1 MLVEEFVRVYSKYG
15 HSERYSTVYLLWKS
29 FEMGAPGSPHLL
41 EIYRLTDYH
50 FCAIPDLI
58 VTNECGFNVYIR
70 KHNFTRVATNCL
82 DNCYVSYEK

>member
-1 MLVEEFVRVYSKYG
+1 MACW
-15 HSERYSTVYLLWKS
+15 WKS
-29 FEMGAPGSPHLL
+29 LSEYIVNMGIVRDILPFICCGKVLKWG
-41 EIYRLTDYH
+41 RH